1 MLLSLIPKLQAHEIK
16 RLVNEIDENA
26 FVYSSAVTET
36 LGDGDFMKEVS
47 IFKNKVKK
55 ARSNIKNA
63 DKLTLN
69 SAVVKEKIFKKRR
82 KYRAIQ
88 NENLSSQTP
97 EDSKHS
103 TSKNKADAPGRENQ

>member
-1 MLLSLIPKLQAHEIK
+1 M
-16 RLVNEIDENA
+16 
-26 FVYSSAVTET
+26 YSSADTET
-36 LGDGDFMKEVS
+36 LGDGEFMKEVS
-47 IFKNKVKK
+47 IFKNKVNK
-55 ARSNIKNA
+55 ARSKIKNT

-88 NENLSSQTP
+88 NESPSSQTP

-103 TSKNKADAPGRENQ
+103 TSKNKADTPGRENQ